1 MKTNE
6 NQKAP
11 YPYEKWHG
19 KPYYSLDAYCKNT
32 YGEKLY
38 KTALNAGLTCP
49 NRDGTLGNRGC
60 IFCSAGG
67 SGDFASVITAGTGN
81 AGESSLLSSAIAG
94 SSDASGFKNAYQESR
109 KALSNK
115 KAGRKFIAYFQ
126 AYTNTYGPVP
136 YLEKLY
142 RLALEEPTVAGISIA
157 TRPDCLPPE
166 IMALLCRLKEEYA
179 PKFIWLELG
188 LQTIY
193 EDSAAFI
200 RRGYPLSCFEEA
212 VLSLH
217 EAGFPVITHMI
228 LGLPGEDKDK
238 ILSSMDYLNKQPVW
252 GIKLQLLHILKG
264 TDLGVLYEKE
274 PDKYSSFPSLL
285 LYLDTLISCLER
297 LRPDMVIHRVTGDA
311 PKRLLLAPLWSANKR
326 LVLNTLHREMN
337 IQGSFQ
343 GRNFIKEVTHARPFN
358 SL

>member
-1 MKTNE
+1 MKTNL
-6 NQKAP
+6 NPKAS

-67 SGDFASVITAGTGN
+67 SGDFASVITARTDSS
-81 AGESSLLSSAIAG
+81 GESNLLSSAIVENA
-94 SSDASGFKNAYQESR
+94 DASGFKNAYQESQ
-109 KALSNK
+109 KALSHK

-126 AYTNTYGPVP
+126 AYTNTYGSVP

-179 PKFIWLELG
+179 PRFIWLELG

-212 VLSLH
+212 VKMLW
-217 EAGFPVITHMI
+217 EKGFPVITHMI
-228 LGLPGEDKDK
+228 LGLPNENKDK
-238 ILSSMDYLNKQPVW
+238 ILASMDYLNKQPVW
-252 GIKLQLLHILKG
+252 GVKLQLLHILKG
-264 TDLGVLYEKE
+264 TDLGTLYEKE
-274 PDKYSSFPSLL
+274 PDRYRSFPSLA
-285 LYLDTLISCLER
+285 LYLDTLIPCLER

-311 PKRLLLAPLWSANKR
+311 PKKLLLAPLWSADKR
-326 LVLNTLHREMN
+326 LVLNTLHKQMKA
-337 IQGSFQ
+337 QGSFQ
-343 GRNFIKEVTHARPFN
+343 GKSFI
-358 SL
+358 